1 MQIYETQLGEAVSQA
16 IEATGLMQV
25 TAREFDVPHYGG
37 HLDCLLQLRT
47 PAGGRRLAIEM
58 KREAYPRDIRDA
70 VWQLE
75 SFRKN
80 HPAATD
86 LILMV
91 AALHL
96 SDGAKETL
104 RHHGIAYFD
113 AGGTLFLKHQD
124 WFIDIQ
130 RPSKPAARRSTVPLF
145 TAAREQVVHALL
157 HAHDKYLSGLELA
170 ELSNTST
177 YTVSTV
183 LNELERLE
191 WLASEGSG
199 RTLRRKVSRP
209 AELLDAWAD
218 AWRQRRDSRSRW
230 FFYNQNPSTALAHV
244 AERLD
249 HSSKVDGIFT
259 GAAAANLVDP
269 HLTRTDIVDLIIPP
283 GQADTYVDV
292 LGLKPVDKGANLN
305 LIERSGASLL
315 FTKPAPVPG
324 AVFASPFILYL
335 DLLDGKG
342 RNKELATQL
351 RQHHLKI

>member
-1 MQIYETQLGEAVSQA
+1 MQHYEEQLSEAVSQA
-16 IEATGLMQV
+16 IEATGMMRV
-25 TAREFDVPHYGG
+25 SEREFEVPHYGG
-37 HLDCLLQLRT
+37 HLDCLMQLRT
-47 PAGGRRLAIEM
+47 SAGDRRLAIEM
-58 KREAYPRDIRDA
+58 KRDAYPRDIRDA

-75 SFRKN
+75 SFRKD
-80 HPAATD
+80 HPEATD

-113 AGGTLFLKHQD
+113 AGGTLYLKHQD

-130 RPSKPAARRSTVPLF
+130 RPSKPVARRGVVPLF

-157 HAHDKYLSGLELA
+157 HAKDQYLSGLELA
-170 ELSNTST
+170 ELSETST

-191 WLASEGSG
+191 WLASQGSG
-199 RTLRRKVSRP
+199 RTLRRQLSRP
-209 AELLDAWAD
+209 GELLDAWAE
-218 AWRQRRDSRSRW
+218 AWRQRRDTSSRW
-230 FFYNQNPSTALAHV
+230 YFYSQNPGAALAQV

-249 HSSKVDGIFT
+249 HSSKTDGIFT

-283 GQADTYVDV
+283 GRSDIYVDV
-292 LGLKPVDKGANLN
+292 LSLKPVDKGANLN
-305 LIERSGASLL
+305 LIERTGASLL
-315 FTKPAPVPG
+315 FTQPALLPG

-342 RNKELATQL
+342 RNKELAAQL

>member
-1 MQIYETQLGEAVSQA
+1 MQIYEEQLGEAVSEA
-16 IEATGLMQV
+16 IEATGMMQV
-25 TAREFDVPHYGG
+25 AGREFDVPHYGG

-47 PAGGRRLAIEM
+47 PAGDRLLAIEM
-58 KREAYPRDIRDA
+58 KRDAYPRDIRDA

-75 SFRKN
+75 SFRKDQ
-80 HPAATD
+80 PAATD

-130 RPSKPAARRSTVPLF
+130 RPSKPAARRSAVPLF

-157 HAHDKYLSGLELA
+157 HAKDQYLSGLELA
-170 ELSNTST
+170 ELSETST

-191 WLASEGSG
+191 WLASQGSG

-209 AELLDAWAD
+209 GELLDAWAE
-218 AWRQRRDSRSRW
+218 AWRQRRDTRSRW
-230 FFYNQNPSTALAHV
+230 YFYSQNPESALAQV

-249 HSSKVDGIFT
+249 HSSRTEGVFT
-259 GAAAANLVDP
+259 GAAAANLVDS
-269 HLTRTDIVDLIIPP
+269 HLTRTDIVDLIITPSR
-283 GQADTYVDV
+283 AEDYVNL
-292 LGLKPVDKGANLN
+292 LGLKSVDKGANLN
-305 LIERSGASLL
+305 LIERTGASLL
-315 FTKPAPVPG
+315 FTQPAPIPG

-342 RNKELATQL
+342 RNKELAAQL